1 MSQAATSENSIPAAK
16 PAADQGRSLWSDAI
30 RRLRHEKVAMISFVI
45 IVLYLVMAALCAAG
59 LLFPNYALTDNAA
72 AYQPPSMMHWMG
84 TDLFGRDVFS
94 RAAHGTITSLI
105 VGFFGAALAVMIG
118 TVFGALAGYF
128 GGLIDELIVWFYT
141 TIDTIPYIL
150 LVVAFS
156 FVVGPGLG
164 TLCLAIGLTSWVGHC
179 RIVRS
184 EFMKHREREYVQ
196 GAMALGAGNLR
207 RIFLHI
213 LPNVFHLVLIN
224 FSLGFVTAVKSEV
237 ILSYLGM
244 GVKPGTP
251 SWGMMISD
259 AKLEL
264 AREVWWG
271 LAAATLFMFFLVLA
285 FTLFNDALR
294 DALDPKLKSR

>member
-1 MSQAATSENSIPAAK
+1 MKEHTIESVPVAPPKHQMAE
-16 PAADQGRSLWSDAI
+16 GRSLWADAVI
-30 RRLRHEKVAMISFVI
+30 RLKRDRIAVISFVVI
-45 IVLYLVMAALCAAG
+45 CAYLLMALLCSVG
-59 LLFPNYALTDNAA
+59 IMFPNYDVTDKTI
-72 AYQPPSMMHWMG
+72 AYQAPSLQHWMG
-84 TDLFGRDVFS
+84 TDIFGRDVLS
-94 RAAHGTITSLI
+94 RAAHGTITSLV
-105 VGFFGAALAVMIG
+105 VGFFGSALAVLIG

-128 GGLIDELIVWFYT
+128 GGWVDEMIVWFYT

-156 FVVGPGLG
+156 FVMGPSLG
-164 TLCLAIGLTSWVGHC
+164 TLCLAIGLSSWIGHC
-179 RIVRS
+179 RIIRG
-184 EFMKHREREYVQ
+184 EFMKHRDREYVH
-196 GAMALGAGNLR
+196 GAQALGAGHSR

-213 LPNVFHLVLIN
+213 LPNTFHLVLIN
-224 FSLGFVTAVKSEV
+224 FSLGFVSAVKAEV
-237 ILSYLGM
+237 IFSYLGI

-271 LAAATLFMFFLVLA
+271 GAAATLLMFFLVLA

>member
-1 MSQAATSENSIPAAK
+1 MGQAATTPVQS
-16 PAADQGRSLWSDAI
+16 RSLWQDAI
-30 RRLRHEKVAMISFVI
+30 RRLRGEKVAMISFAI
-45 IVLYLVMAALCAAG
+45 IVAYLVMAALCAVG
-59 LLFPNYALTDNAA
+59 VLFPNYAVTDNSI
-72 AYQPPSMMHWMG
+72 AYQAPSAVHLLG
-84 TDLFGRDVFS
+84 TDLFGRDVLS
-94 RAAHGTITSLI
+94 RAAHGTVTSLV
-105 VGFFGAALAVMIG
+105 VGFFGAALAVAIG
-118 TVFGALAGYF
+118 TVFGAVSGYF
-128 GGLIDELIVWFYT
+128 GGLVDELIVWLYT

-156 FVVGPGLG
+156 FVIGPGLS
-164 TLCLAIGLTSWVGHC
+164 TLCIAIGLTSWIGHC
-179 RIVRS
+179 RIIRS

-196 GAMALGAGNLR
+196 GATALGAGHMR

-213 LPNVFHLVLIN
+213 LPNTFHLVLIN

-244 GVKPGTP
+244 GVRPGTP